1 MAQQISRFLE
11 DINTLRECL
20 RQIQALAEV
29 VRNNYV
35 AALNLRGDL
44 CEYLM
49 QRLQR
54 HDGLLDPIIDNLAR
68 ASADLL
74 AAVEPEYAT
83 TPLEELLA
91 RAVNWDRAC
100 FINRLSGEVEAH
112 DSHLRATLSFASD
125 ATIRQINRW
134 ASTGQNNFTGFRQPL
149 DPVINI
155 PDYHDHPSFRSCRCP
170 DCRTGHSFAADK
182 GYAFTPEPSPRSL
195 RRTGIDDMAG
205 ISRGHPPAENAPV
218 AGPSGKSTG
227 PPAENAPVA
236 GPSGKSTGPPA
247 ENEPR
252 RRMQVAKKSTGGKL
266 QRVAVENVTP
276 RVVRGEA
283 AGNDDSNDS
292 SILCLDE
299 VEVLNSTIELSS
311 GADSDDEEAMEDQ
324 AQEVNQDAEEDMV
337 SLESGEEADVVNF
350 DGSVT
355 NVSK

>member
-1 MAQQISRFLE
+1 M
-11 DINTLRECL
+11 
-20 RQIQALAEV
+20 
-29 VRNNYV
+29 
-35 AALNLRGDL
+35 
-44 CEYLM
+44 
-49 QRLQR
+49 
-54 HDGLLDPIIDNLAR
+54 
-68 ASADLL
+68 
-74 AAVEPEYAT
+74 
-83 TPLEELLA
+83 
-91 RAVNWDRAC
+91 
-100 FINRLSGEVEAH
+100 
-112 DSHLRATLSFASD
+112 
-125 ATIRQINRW
+125 W
-134 ASTGQNNFTGFRQPL
+134 ASQGQNNFTGFRQPL

-227 PPAENAPVA
+227 PPAEN
-236 GPSGKSTGPPA
+236 
-247 ENEPR
+247 EPR

-276 RVVRGEA
+276 RVVSGEA

-292 SILCLDE
+292 SILCLELDE
-299 VEVLNSTIELSS
+299 VEVMNSTIELSS

-324 AQEVNQDAEEDMV
+324 AQEVNQDAEEDVV
-337 SLESGEEADVVNF
+337 SLQSGEEADVVNF

-355 NVSK
+355 NVWK

>member
-205 ISRGHPPAENAPV
+205 ISRGHPPAENEPV
-218 AGPSGKSTG
+218 AGPSGNLQDLLLKMNL
-227 PPAENAPVA
+227 AE
-236 GPSGKSTGPPA
+236 
-247 ENEPR
+247 ECRWPR
-252 RRMQVAKKSTGGKL
+252 K
-266 QRVAVENVTP
+266 
-276 RVVRGEA
+276 VRGA
-283 AGNDDSNDS
+283 S
-292 SILCLDE
+292 SRGLQWKMLPRGLYVVKLLE
-299 VEVLNSTIELSS
+299 TTTAMTLPSS
-311 GADSDDEEAMEDQ
+311 A
-324 AQEVNQDAEEDMV
+324 
-337 SLESGEEADVVNF
+337 
-350 DGSVT
+350 
-355 NVSK
+355 

>member
-205 ISRGHPPAENAPV
+205 IFR
-218 AGPSGKSTG
+218 G
-227 PPAENAPVA
+227 PPAENEPEA
-236 GPSGKSTGPPA
+236 GPSRSNNMAGISTGPPA

-292 SILCLDE
+292 SILCLELDE
-299 VEVLNSTIELSS
+299 VEVMNSTIELSS

-324 AQEVNQDAEEDMV
+324 AQEVNHDAEEDVV
-337 SLESGEEADVVNF
+337 SLESGEEADVFNF

-355 NVSK
+355 NVWK

>member
-125 ATIRQINRW
+125 ATIRQINMW

-195 RRTGIDDMAG
+195 RRTRIDDMAG
-205 ISRGHPPAENAPV
+205 ISRGHPPAEN
-218 AGPSGKSTG
+218 
-227 PPAENAPVA
+227 EPVA

-324 AQEVNQDAEEDMV
+324 AQEVNHDAEEDVV
-337 SLESGEEADVVNF
+337 SLESGEEADVFNF

-355 NVSK
+355 NVWK